1 MSALVATRFR
11 FTPVLMGT
19 VITVLLLWM
28 FGQTAEVFLLLF
40 MAVLISLYLGA
51 VTDLLENRTRLPR
64 KAAFLIALLGT
75 LAAVIGLGWLIIP
88 PVAVQTQSLLR
99 VLPDDLVR
107 WQTGIEKFIA
117 RVPALRAVWP
127 AGENRILIAVYEQL
141 SGYARDLVPKLF
153 SLVNVAISVFSVVV
167 MAIYLAL
174 QPGLYRELLIA
185 LFPPVHRDLV
195 RNVLADLAR
204 ALRAWIVGQL
214 LAMLFLGSVTAVA
227 LYFLGVPYWLTFGV
241 FTGVVAIVP
250 FFGTLLSTALPAMF
264 VLGTDGNPTRAVL
277 VILVGVGVHLLE
289 GNVVGPL
296 IMQKQVHLPPV
307 LTIMSVLIMGKLIG
321 SLGLLVA
328 LPTLAVVLVVV
339 RRILISRIYEGQGFR
354 KTVRDTAF
362 LVRAPL
368 PEGGIILSD
377 VDPPDILA
385 IAELERQRVA

>member
-1 MSALVATRFR
+1 MSALIGGRFR

-28 FGQTAEVFLLLF
+28 FGKTADVFLLLF

-51 VTDLLENRTRLPR
+51 ITDVLQSRSRLPR
-64 KAAFLIALLGT
+64 KAAFLIALLAT
-75 LAAVIGLGWLIIP
+75 VAAAIGLVWLIVP
-88 PVAVQTQSLLR
+88 PVIVQTQSLLR
-99 VLPDDLVR
+99 VLPGDLVR
-107 WQTGIEKFIA
+107 WQAGIESFVS

-127 AGENRILIAVYEQL
+127 AGENRVLIAVYDQL
-141 SGYARDLVPKLF
+141 SGYASDVVPKLF
-153 SLVNVAISVFSVVV
+153 SLVHVAISVFSVMV

-195 RNVLADLAR
+195 RNVLSDLGR
-204 ALRAWIVGQL
+204 TLRAWIVGQL

-241 FTGVVAIVP
+241 FTGVVSIVP

-264 VLGTDGNPTRAVL
+264 VLGSDGGPTRAIL

-307 LTIMSVLIMGKLIG
+307 LTIMSVLIMGNLLG

-354 KTVRDTAF
+354 RTVRDGAF
-362 LVRAPL
+362 FVRAPL

-377 VDPPDILA
+377 ADPPDILA
-385 IAELERQRVA
+385 GAELARQRVA